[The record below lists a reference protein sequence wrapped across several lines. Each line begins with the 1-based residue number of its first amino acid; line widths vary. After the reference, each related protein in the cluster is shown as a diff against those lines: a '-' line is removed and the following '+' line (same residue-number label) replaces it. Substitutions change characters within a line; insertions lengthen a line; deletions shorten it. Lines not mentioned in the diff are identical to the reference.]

1 VRGLLGGLLR
11 RSGRDSSFEL
21 DGAITTRD
29 AIAVAARVG
38 EYAARGALRRLSLAD
53 ASGAVLIGR
62 RVRLLHAGHI
72 HLGANV
78 VLEDDVE
85 IVGLATK
92 GIWLGESV
100 AIGRGTLIKPTSY
113 YGRNL
118 GEGLRMGARSSIGPF
133 GYLGCSGFI
142 SIGANVLIGPR
153 VSMHAEN
160 HRFDEADIA
169 IREQGVTLKPI
180 AIEDDCW
187 IGSDVVLVGGVT
199 IGRGAVVGAGSVVTK
214 SVAPGEVVGGVPARV
229 IKSRDSLDRCDE

>member
-1 VRGLLGGLLR
+1 MRELLGNLLR
-11 RSGRDSSFEL
+11 RSGRDSAFEL

-29 AIAVAARVG
+29 ALAVAARVG
-38 EYAARGALRRLSLAD
+38 EYAARGALRRLLLAD
-53 ASGAVLIGR
+53 TGGAVLVGR

-92 GIWLGESV
+92 GIRLGENV
-100 AIGRGTLIKPTSY
+100 TIGRGTLIKPTSY
-113 YGRNL
+113 YGRSL
-118 GEGLRMGARSSIGPF
+118 GEGLRMGVRSSIGPF
-133 GYLGCSGFI
+133 GYVGCSGFI

-160 HRFDEADIA
+160 HRFQETGVP
-169 IREQGVTLKPI
+169 IREQGVALEPI

-187 IGSDVVLVGGVT
+187 IGSDVVLLGGVT
-199 IGRGAVVGAGSVVTK
+199 IGRGAVVAAGSVVTR
-214 SVAPGEVVGGVPARV
+214 SVAPGEVVGGVPARA
-229 IKSRDSLDRCDE
+229 IKSRERLDSRDD

>member
-1 VRGLLGGLLR
+1 VREILGNLLR
-11 RSGRDSSFEL
+11 HSGRDSAFEL
-21 DGAITTRD
+21 DDELTTRD
-29 AIAVAARVG
+29 AFAVALRVG

-53 ASGAVLIGR
+53 AGGVVLVGR
-62 RVRLLHAGHI
+62 RVRMLHAGHI

-85 IVGLATK
+85 IVGLATQ
-92 GIWLGESV
+92 GIWLGDNV

-118 GEGLRMGARSSIGPF
+118 GEGLRIGPRSSIGPF
-133 GYLGCSGFI
+133 GYVGCSGFI

-160 HRFDEADIA
+160 HRFHEADTP
-169 IREQGVTLKPI
+169 IREQGVTLEPI

-187 IGSDVVLVGGVT
+187 IGSDVVLLGGVT
-199 IGRGAVVGAGSVVTK
+199 IGRGAVVAAGSVVTK
-214 SVAPGEVVGGVPARV
+214 SVETGEVVGGVPARV
-229 IKSRDSLDRCDE
+229 IKSREPLDSRDD

>member
-1 VRGLLGGLLR
+1 VRELLGNLLR
-11 RSGRDSSFEL
+11 RGGRDSAFEL

-29 AIAVAARVG
+29 ALAVALRVG

-53 ASGAVLIGR
+53 AGGVVLIGR

-85 IVGLATK
+85 IVGLATQ
-92 GIWLGESV
+92 GIWLGDNV

-113 YGRNL
+113 YGRSL
-118 GEGLRMGARSSIGPF
+118 GEGLRIGARSSIGPF
-133 GYLGCSGFI
+133 GYVGCSGFI

-160 HRFDEADIA
+160 HRFQEVGVP
-169 IREQGVTLKPI
+169 IREQGVALEPI

-187 IGSDVVLVGGVT
+187 IGSDVVLLGGVT
-199 IGRGAVVGAGSVVTK
+199 IGRGAVVAAGSVVTK

-229 IKSRDSLDRCDE
+229 IKSREPPDSRDD

>member
-1 VRGLLGGLLR
+1 VRGILSRVLGWA
-11 RSGRDSSFEL
+11 GRDSSFEL
-21 DGAITTRD
+21 DAAITARD
-29 AIAVAARVG
+29 AMAVATRVG
-38 EYAARGALRRLSLAD
+38 EHAVRGALRRLSLAD
-53 ASGAVLIGR
+53 AGGVVLVGR

-78 VLEDDVE
+78 IIEDDVE
-85 IVGLATK
+85 IVGLSTQ
-92 GIWLGESV
+92 GIWLGENV

-133 GYLGCSGFI
+133 GYVGCSGFI

-160 HRFDEADIA
+160 HRFREADVA
-169 IREQGVTLKPI
+169 IREQGVTLEPI
-180 AIEDDCW
+180 VIEDDCW

-214 SVAPGEVVGGVPARV
+214 SVGSGEVVGGVPARAIGNREV
-229 IKSRDSLDRCDE
+229 D

>member
-1 VRGLLGGLLR
+1 VRRLLTGLLR
-11 RSGRDSSFEL
+11 RSGRDDAFEL

-29 AIAVAARVG
+29 ALAVAARVG
-38 EYAARGALRRLSLAD
+38 EHAARGALRRLSLAD
-53 ASGAVLIGR
+53 ASGALLVGR

-85 IVGLATK
+85 IVGLTTQ
-92 GIWLGESV
+92 GIWLGDNV

-118 GEGLRMGARSSIGPF
+118 GEGLRIGARSSIGPF
-133 GYLGCSGFI
+133 GYVGCSGFI

-160 HRFDEADIA
+160 HRFHEGGVP
-169 IREQGVTLKPI
+169 IREQGVTLEPI
-180 AIEDDCW
+180 VIEDDCW
-187 IGSDVVLVGGVT
+187 IGSDVVLLGGVT
-199 IGRGAVVGAGSVVTK
+199 VGRGAVVAAGSVVTK
-214 SVAPGEVVGGVPARV
+214 SVAAGEVVGGVPARV
-229 IKSRDSLDRCDE
+229 IKSREPLERRDD